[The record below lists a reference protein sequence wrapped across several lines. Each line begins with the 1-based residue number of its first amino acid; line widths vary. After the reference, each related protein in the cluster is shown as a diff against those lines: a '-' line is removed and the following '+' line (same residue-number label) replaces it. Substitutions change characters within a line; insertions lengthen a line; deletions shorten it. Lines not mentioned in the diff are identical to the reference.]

1 MYGRQNNKIKMK
13 KEELVKAILAQKEE
27 LLAAIK
33 SSVAT
38 YDSGMDLDEE
48 DTMDPEDFSHQ
59 TESGEMKHVSE
70 DHRDML
76 QNEIDHIKGLDLSSR
91 DHVAQGSLVVTDEAE
106 FLIGISFN
114 HFDNEPNLHGA
125 GEDSPVYNAFLGKE
139 VGDTV
144 EVKDKTYTVKDIL

>member
-1 MYGRQNNKIKMK
+1 MK
-13 KEELVKAILAQKEE
+13 KEELFKAILAQKEE
-27 LLAAIK
+27 LLKAIK

-48 DTMDPEDFSHQ
+48 DTRDPEDFSHQ

-76 QNEIDHIKGLDLSSR
+76 QNEIDHIKGMDLSPKE
-91 DHVAQGSLVVTDEAE
+91 HVAQGSLVVTENAE

-114 HFDNEPNLHGA
+114 HFENKPNLHGA
-125 GEDSPVYNAFLGKE
+125 GQDSPVYNAFLGKE
-139 VGDTV
+139 VGESI
-144 EVKDKTYTVKDIL
+144 EVN